1 MGFFQLSVYSTT
13 ITFLDKSLNS
23 KRTALSHILELY
35 GRRFALPAI
44 KDFVLNPLH
53 KQWQALHWSELVPSV
68 EDLGRFVTI
77 LDTFNPICHE
87 FIGKIFVKFSFD
99 FSNEEVISK
108 ISPYFLHCVVK
119 LSAEPEVRKVS
130 NNPITFS
137 GVCLNSIQCLYFTL
151 ISYRMEIC

>member
-13 ITFLDKSLNS
+13 ITFLDKSLHS
-23 KRTALSHILELY
+23 RRTALSHILELY

-119 LSAEPEVRKVS
+119 LSAEPEVRKVKIPLPRLES
-130 NNPITFS
+130 TYF
-137 GVCLNSIQCLYFTL
+137 VQCLWFTL
-151 ISYRMEIC
+151 IYFRMEIC